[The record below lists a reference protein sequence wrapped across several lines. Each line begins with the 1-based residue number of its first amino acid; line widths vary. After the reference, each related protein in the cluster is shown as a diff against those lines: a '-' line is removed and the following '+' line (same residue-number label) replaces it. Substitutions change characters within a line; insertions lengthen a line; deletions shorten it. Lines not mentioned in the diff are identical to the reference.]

1 MSEGLLGTIISAV
14 IAGIFSLIA
23 KRMELSRRQDREA
36 KASASPGAAADI
48 QPAAAAINPATVL
61 LHIGILQ
68 FVINLIGFIV
78 GLAMGATGATQDTV
92 ILTILVIGTIVA
104 SAGFFWSA
112 LVVDKVVRWKHLAL
126 VAVGV
131 AITTLIINS
140 ILLETPIT
148 VYTVGFALV
157 QTFISMGIGGFVANS
172 VKR

>member
-1 MSEGLLGTIISAV
+1 ME
-14 IAGIFSLIA
+14 FSR
-23 KRMELSRRQDREA
+23 KQDREA
-36 KASASPGAAADI
+36 KISASPGAVADV
-48 QPAAAAINPATVL
+48 QPAAATINSATVL

-68 FVINLIGFIV
+68 FVINLIGLII
-78 GLAMGATGATQDTV
+78 GLAMGVTGATPDTV

-112 LVVDKVVRWKHLAL
+112 LVVDKGIRWKHLAL

-140 ILLETPIT
+140 ILLKTPIT
-148 VYTVGFALV
+148 VLHVALALV
-157 QTFISMGIGGFVANS
+157 QMFVSMGIGGFVANS